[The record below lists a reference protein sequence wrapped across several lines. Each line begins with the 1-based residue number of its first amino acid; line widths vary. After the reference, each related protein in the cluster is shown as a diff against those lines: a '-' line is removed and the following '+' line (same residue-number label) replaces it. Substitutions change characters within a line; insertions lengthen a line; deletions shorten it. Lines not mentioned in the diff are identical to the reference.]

1 MLLAWGLSNGVVC
14 ALQYMRNIGIPVPF
28 VGKIRVFELFPVI
41 LAIICAWVLGII
53 VTSCEPPSAP
63 VCARARPNPGAS
75 CWRQTHVLCSIAKRA
90 PTCLRVLAAGAYD
103 NSSPATQAACRTD
116 QVSVLHHTNWIRFP
130 YPGQWGAP
138 TFSASGVFT
147 MFAGATH
154 GPYLH
159 QLHCRQ
165 LTLAGCV
172 ITDSITC
179 LQAPY
184 LP

>member
-1 MLLAWGLSNGVVC
+1 MCS
-14 ALQYMRNIGIPVPF
+14 LQYMRNIGIPVPF
-28 VGKIRVFELFPVI
+28 VGKIRIFELFPVI

-53 VTSCEPPSAP
+53 VTSCELPEPSLSLPWHGQLWCILLAP
-63 VCARARPNPGAS
+63 NSDALLNRRAGADM
-75 CWRQTHVLCSIAKRA
+75 LLGAF
-90 PTCLRVLAAGAYD
+90 AAGAYD

-147 MFAGATH
+147 MFAGANR
-154 GPYLH
+154 GPCLH
-159 QLHCRQ
+159 RLQCRQ
-165 LTLAGCV
+165 LMLAGCV
-172 ITDSITC
+172 TTDSITCC